1 MARQATWTSGRG
13 SAAHGQKG
21 QDQGQG
27 QGLSQAK
34 SSIPTT
40 RIGYLGV
47 GQKPLLTL
55 AYCCGCA
62 VTATLSRSTFT
73 GLRCKECGHPYGAG
87 AKHVCEDVCFGPLE
101 VVYDYDVIK
110 SRVTRATI
118 EAGPVSIW
126 RYREFLPIEGDPIDV
141 GTGFTP
147 LLKANRLAK
156 RLGLKNLYIK
166 NDGVNMPTLS
176 FKDRVVSVALTRAR
190 ELGFTTVSCASTG
203 NLANSTAA
211 IAAHAGLD
219 CCVFI
224 PSDLELGKVLG
235 TLIYNPTLMAVKG
248 NYDQV
253 NRLCSEVANTYGWGF
268 VNINLRPYYSEGSKT
283 LGYEVIEQLGWQ
295 LPDHIVA
302 PLASG
307 SLFTKIRKGF
317 DEFIKVG
324 LVDEKPVRFSGA
336 QAEGCSPIAQAF
348 AEGRD
353 FITPVKPNTIA
364 KSIAIGN
371 PADGPYAIDI
381 ANRTG
386 GTIAAVSDAEIVA
399 GIQLLAETEGV
410 FTETAGGTTIAV
422 LKKLV
427 EQGKIDPSE
436 TTVAYITGNGL
447 KTLEAVSD
455 AVGEPLTIEPQLASF
470 NAAWERAQASH
481 RSSVD
486 H

>member
-1 MARQATWTSGRG
+1 MS
-13 SAAHGQKG
+13 
-21 QDQGQG
+21 
-27 QGLSQAK
+27 
-34 SSIPTT
+34 
-40 RIGYLGV
+40 
-47 GQKPLLTL
+47 
-55 AYCCGCA
+55 
-62 VTATLSRSTFT
+62 
-73 GLRCKECGHPYGAG
+73 
-87 AKHVCEDVCFGPLE
+87 
-101 VVYDYDVIK
+101 
-110 SRVTRATI
+110 RATI
-118 EAGPVSIW
+118 EAGPASIW

-147 LLKANRLAK
+147 LLKAGNLAK
-156 RLGLKNLYIK
+156 RLGLKSLYIK

-235 TLIYNPTLMAVKG
+235 TLIYNPTLMAVHG

-253 NRLCSEVANTYGWGF
+253 NRLCSEVANTFGWGF

-324 LVDEKPVRFSGA
+324 LVEEKHVRFSGA

-348 AEGRD
+348 EAGRD

-381 ANRTG
+381 AKKTNG
-386 GTIAAVSDAEIVA
+386 SIAAVSDHEIIE
-399 GIQLLAETEGV
+399 GIKLLAETEGV

-427 EQGKIDPSE
+427 EQGKINPDE

-447 KTLEAVSD
+447 KTTEAIASSI
-455 AVGEPLTIEPQLASF
+455 GEPYLIEAQLDSF
-470 NAAWERAQASH
+470 KAAWAKAQASH
-481 RSSVD
+481 QG
-486 H
+486 